1 MELADRKPMLV
12 AIRIFV
18 LSVWFTERRAV
29 TARKGRKSMS
39 ENGSETEGMGSNTET
54 GTAPGAG
61 NTMVPE
67 HLRYTRKG
75 CNSFLASVVYEI

>member
-1 MELADRKPMLV
+1 MDV
-12 AIRIFV
+12 
-18 LSVWFTERRAV
+18 
-29 TARKGRKSMS
+29 
-39 ENGSETEGMGSNTET
+39 GSNTET

-75 CNSFLASVVYEI
+75 CNSLLANVVYEIKYKVADSRVLNFAFENSKNGSSSRIFV